1 MFLPVLCHVLG
12 YPLFDDIIATD
23 IDECAEYNDDCEHN
37 CTNTNGSYYCTCDE
51 NYTLDEDGRNC
62 TKHTICDNILCIA
75 WDNPIKAVVIIVIK
89 AVVIIVLLPGENT
102 VSGFNS

>member
-1 MFLPVLCHVLG
+1 MPVLCHVLG